1 MIRRH
6 GYVLWRSPN
15 RWFDI
20 AFFPV
25 MDVVLFGSLG
35 TYAARQSNRSGTGVA
50 YLLAGIMLFHVL
62 FQVQVAMAT
71 GFMEETWSRN
81 LLNVMVTPVTEVE
94 YVAGLAVFGLFK
106 LTFALLV
113 LSAMALVFFGFGLG
127 QLGLALI
134 PISAIL
140 IAAGWA
146 IALLVIGMML
156 RFGQSA
162 EILTYGLNFMV
173 LALSGVFYPVD
184 ALPGTIQPL
193 ARALPTT
200 HAFIAMRSVL
210 AGHGLP
216 GRELVERG
224 GGHGRAHGRGVRVR
238 GAHAAGVPPQGP
250 GHPLLVTLTKRL
262 IRRWPAIG
270 SLAAMAGS
278 LYTPPGPSTPES
290 TSR

>member
-1 MIRRH
+1 MNVTRIETVIRRH

-25 MDVVLFGSLG
+25 MDVILFGSLG
-35 TYAARQSNRSGTGVA
+35 TYAARQSHHSGAGVS

-81 LLNVMVTPVTEVE
+81 LLNVMVTPVTEIE

-113 LSAMALVFFGFGLG
+113 LSAMALAFFGFGLG
-127 QLGLALI
+127 QLGVALI
-134 PISAIL
+134 PICAIL

-173 LALSGVFYPVD
+173 LALSGVFYPVN
-184 ALPGTIQPL
+184 ALPGVIQPL

-216 GRELVERG
+216 TRELLSG
-224 GGHGRAHGRGVRVR
+224 
-238 GAHAAGVPPQGP
+238 AAGTVVLMGLAFAFVVHMLRVFRRK
-250 GHPLLVTLTKRL
+250 GLVTRF
-262 IRRWPAIG
+262 
-270 SLAAMAGS
+270 S
-278 LYTPPGPSTPES
+278 
-290 TSR
+290 

>member
-1 MIRRH
+1 MSLHRVRTVILRH
-6 GYVLWRSPN
+6 AYVLWRSPN

-35 TYAARQSNRSGTGVA
+35 TYAARQSHHSGAGVSF
-50 YLLAGIMLFHVL
+50 LLAGIMLFHVL

-94 YVAGLAVFGLFK
+94 YVAGLAIFGLFK
-106 LTFALLV
+106 LAFALVV
-113 LSAMALVFFGFGLG
+113 LSVMAFGFFAFGLG
-127 QLGLALI
+127 QLGWALV
-134 PISAIL
+134 PVSAIL

-146 IALLVIGMML
+146 IALVVIGMML

-184 ALPGTIQPL
+184 ALPGLIQPL

-200 HAFIAMRSVL
+200 HAFIAVRSVL

-216 GRELVERG
+216 GRELVAG
-224 GGHGRAHGRGVRVR
+224 TAGTAVLMALAFAFVVHMLRVFR
-238 GAHAAGVPPQGP
+238 RKG
-250 GHPLLVTLTKRL
+250 LVTRF
-262 IRRWPAIG
+262 
-270 SLAAMAGS
+270 S
-278 LYTPPGPSTPES
+278 
-290 TSR
+290 

>member
-1 MIRRH
+1 MNLQRVKTVIRRH

-35 TYAARQSNRSGTGVA
+35 TYAARQNHSSGTGVA

-62 FQVQVAMAT
+62 FQVEVAMAT

-106 LTFALLV
+106 LGFALIV
-113 LSAMALVFFGFGLG
+113 LSIMALAFFSFGLG
-127 QLGLALI
+127 ELGLALI

-140 IAAGWA
+140 VASGWA
-146 IALLVIGMML
+146 IALVVIGMML

-173 LALSGVFYPVD
+173 LAVSGVFYPVD
-184 ALPGTIQPL
+184 ALPGSVQPL

-200 HAFIAMRSVL
+200 HAFIAVRSVL

-216 GRELVERG
+216 AREILSG
-224 GGHGRAHGRGVRVR
+224 
-238 GAHAAGVPPQGP
+238 AAGTIVLMALSCAFVVHMLRVFRRKG
-250 GHPLLVTLTKRL
+250 LVTRF
-262 IRRWPAIG
+262 
-270 SLAAMAGS
+270 S
-278 LYTPPGPSTPES
+278 
-290 TSR
+290 

>member
-1 MIRRH
+1 MNPHRIATVVRRH

-35 TYAARQSNRSGTGVA
+35 TYAARQGRESGAGVA
-50 YLLAGIMLFHVL
+50 YMLAGIMLFHVL

-94 YVAGLAVFGLFK
+94 YVAGLALFGLFK
-106 LTFALLV
+106 LLFAIGV
-113 LSAMALVFFGFGLG
+113 LSVMAFAFFGFGLG
-127 QLGLALI
+127 ELGWSLV
-134 PISAIL
+134 PVCTIL
-140 IAAGWA
+140 IASGWA

-162 EILTYGLNFMV
+162 EILTYGLNFLV
-173 LALSGVFYPVD
+173 LAVSGVFYPVD
-184 ALPGTIQPL
+184 ALPGTVQPL

-200 HAFIAMRSVL
+200 HAFTAMRSVL
-210 AGHGLP
+210 DGNGLP
-216 GRELVERG
+216 GRELVSG
-224 GGHGRAHGRGVRVR
+224 AIGTVVLGALAYAFVVHMLRVFR
-238 GAHAAGVPPQGP
+238 RKG
-250 GHPLLVTLTKRL
+250 LVTRF
-262 IRRWPAIG
+262 
-270 SLAAMAGS
+270 S
-278 LYTPPGPSTPES
+278 
-290 TSR
+290 